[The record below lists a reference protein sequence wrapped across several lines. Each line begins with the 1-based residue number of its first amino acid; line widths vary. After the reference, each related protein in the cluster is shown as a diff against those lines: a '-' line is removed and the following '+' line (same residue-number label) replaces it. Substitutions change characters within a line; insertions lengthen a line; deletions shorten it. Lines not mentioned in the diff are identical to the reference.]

1 MTTDDRLRANAATE
15 SFDFGEPV
23 ATLAPPLSAARVA
36 IVTTAGFHGPSGG
49 TWSEGQGFVA
59 FASDDRRLTLAHRS
73 SNFDRSGVSA
83 DLNVVYPADRL
94 DEMAADGAIG
104 SVASQHLSF
113 MGAQPDH
120 VLETLRL
127 DTGPAA
133 AELLKADGVDVVL
146 LTPV

>member
-1 MTTDDRLRANAATE
+1 
-15 SFDFGEPV
+15 
-23 ATLAPPLSAARVA
+23 
-36 IVTTAGFHGPSGG
+36 
-49 TWSEGQGFVA
+49 
-59 FASDDRRLTLAHRS
+59 
-73 SNFDRSGVSA
+73 
-83 DLNVVYPADRL
+83 
-94 DEMAADGAIG
+94 
-104 SVASQHLSF
+104 